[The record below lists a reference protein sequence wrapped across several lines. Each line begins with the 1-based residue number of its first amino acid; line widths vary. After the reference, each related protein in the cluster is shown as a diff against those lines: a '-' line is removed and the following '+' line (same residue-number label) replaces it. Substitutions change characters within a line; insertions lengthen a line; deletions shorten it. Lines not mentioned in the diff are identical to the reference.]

1 MSWFGNAMCFNC
13 YHFNLTVRV
22 FFNVNGFFNVNVF
35 FKKLFLLLIL
45 IWLVHVLL
53 QTCLSNPTDFT
64 KVIWM
69 IKKLFV
75 NCYLVRYLEL

>member
-1 MSWFGNAMCFNC
+1 MF
-13 YHFNLTVRV
+13 

-35 FKKLFLLLIL
+35 FKKKHLLLIL
-45 IWLVHVLL
+45 IWLVQVLL

-69 IKKLFV
+69 IKKLF
-75 NCYLVRYLEL
+75 